1 MKTYLN
7 LFVLIAICLATLFCT
22 GMEGCNTE
30 EEPAVFMSAT
40 PSDGST
46 IQKDAT
52 IVAIFD
58 TPPSGVDVNVPDGV
72 TFSPS
77 GTTVTITGGFTPG
90 PLTLVLTWAGG
101 ATTLTY
107 TVESD
112 APIEPEGPSPEEQL
126 AGIYDLIQVD
136 YTHNRAEPF
145 GIFGGHEPPHE
156 PPIVTGTLVMFP
168 GDSFSMKWNFRA
180 AGGGS
185 LARSLNTDKWDAST
199 TTIFLDIEP
208 VRWKQ
213 EISYT
218 WQGTTRTV
226 LIIKIRPA
234 DDFPLW
240 EPDEYVLVWK
250 RKT

>member
-7 LFVLIAICLATLFCT
+7 LFLLIAICLATLFCT

-30 EEPAVFMSAT
+30 EEQAVFMSAT
-40 PSDGST
+40 PPDGST

-52 IVAIFD
+52 IVAVFD

-112 APIEPEGPSPEEQL
+112 APDGPSPEEHQL
-126 AGIYDLIQVD
+126 AGVYDLIQLNYNKWVD
-136 YTHNRAEPF
+136 DLEGTVWEEEF
-145 GIFGGHEPPHE
+145 TPPLE
-156 PPIVTGTLVMFP
+156 PPIATGTLTMFA
-168 GDSFSMKWNFRA
+168 GDSFHFVCPIRWP
-180 AGGGS
+180 GGGIP
-185 LARSLNTDKWDAST
+185 LEIIADKWDAST
-199 TTIFLDIEP
+199 TNIFLREAP
-208 VRWKQ
+208 
-213 EISYT
+213 S
-218 WQGTTRTV
+218 GS
-226 LIIKIRPA
+226 
-234 DDFPLW
+234 FGGGG
-240 EPDEYVLVWK
+240 
-250 RKT
+250 